1 MCGIAGIILK
11 NTGVV
16 LPSQIKEMTDA
27 IQHRGPDDEGYFCC
41 GPVGLGSRRLSIIDL
56 SPAGHMP
63 MERSNRFVC
72 VYNGEIYNHNEL
84 REELIELG
92 HRFQSGTDTE
102 VLLASYEEWGEQCL
116 SRFNGMWG
124 FAIFDRVKNTIFCA
138 RDRFGIKPFY
148 YLNNNNEFVFGSEI
162 KQLLPHLKEKKVL
175 HELLV
180 TFLISGA
187 TDYSDD
193 TFFEGIKKLPSSHY
207 LTYNLIENTHK
218 IDRWYYPKLLNLS
231 GLSLQSLID
240 EFEIRLSNSIKLR
253 LRSDVRVG
261 TCLSGG
267 LDSSVIA
274 AIASDEHR
282 DSGALEKFRAIT
294 AISSD
299 PSLDESSY
307 AKIVVDH
314 CNLEWAVT
322 HPTQEDFLKNIDTVI
337 QTQDEPFPTPSM
349 IMQFFV
355 MKQANQTEIKVL
367 LDGQGADELLLG
379 YPIYRGAYLNSLIK
393 LNGFFNTLKV
403 ILANRNSHTIT
414 MVDTVKYMFGMKSSA
429 LRTFWSLFKHNYF
442 IKKVLPPDILKQ
454 QEKASQ
460 NILEL
465 QLLDIYKTVLPALLR
480 YEDRNSMACSIE
492 TRLPFLDYNVVEF
505 CLSLPIDAKIK
516 DGWSKYLLRCVAS
529 KFLPDSIAWR
539 KSKLGFEAPDADW
552 IIPYLETMKYTVLDS
567 IFLRKITHKN
577 KLSKA
582 FDRLDLRS
590 QWRIFVVARWASI
603 FQIENIT
610 SQLSK

>member
-11 NTGVV
+11 TTGVV
-16 LPSQIKEMTDA
+16 LPSQIKEMTDV

-63 MERSNRFVC
+63 MERCNRFVC
-72 VYNGEIYNHNEL
+72 VYNGEIYNHHEL

-92 HRFQSGTDTE
+92 HKFQSRTDTE

-193 TFFEGIKKLPSSHY
+193 TFFEGIKKLPPSHY
-207 LTYNLIENTHK
+207 LTYNLTENTHK
-218 IDRWYYPKLLNLS
+218 IARWYYPKLLNLS
-231 GLSLQSLID
+231 GLSLQSLIE
-240 EFEIRLSNSIKLR
+240 EFEIRLSNSINLR

-274 AIASDEHR
+274 AIASGKHR

-314 CNLEWAVT
+314 CNLEWAIT

-355 MKQANQTEIKVL
+355 MKKANETKIKVL

-393 LNGFFNTLKV
+393 LNGFFNFCKV

-414 MVDTVKYMFGMKSSA
+414 IVDTVKYMFGMKSSA

-454 QEKASQ
+454 QEKASE
-460 NILEL
+460 NLLEL

-552 IIPYLETMKYTVLDS
+552 IIPYLETMKHTVLDS

-610 SQLSK
+610 SQLPK